1 MTLESLDGTAKR
13 QGFSRSLTTGWRI
26 PLLIQ
31 RIILIGVILG
41 LWEIG
46 SVLSGNE
53 FWVSRPTLIFER
65 IVQLAV
71 SGELLRHLFAT
82 LSEAGIG
89 LLLAALVG
97 IPLGILLERFPYVA
111 KLVEPIIMGL
121 YGLPRV
127 ALAPLFILWVG
138 IGLSSKVL
146 MSFSM
151 VIFVFLMN
159 VSEGVRS
166 IDREDRKSTR
176 LNSSP

>member
-1 MTLESLDGTAKR
+1 M
-13 QGFSRSLTTGWRI
+13 
-26 PLLIQ
+26 
-31 RIILIGVILG
+31 GVILG

-46 SVLSGNE
+46 SILSGNE
-53 FWVSRPTLIFER
+53 FWVIRPTLIVDR
-65 IVQLAV
+65 VVQRAV
-71 SGELLRHLFAT
+71 SGELFRHLFAT

-97 IPLGILLERFPYVA
+97 IPLGIMLERFPHVA

-146 MSFSM
+146 MS
-151 VIFVFLMN
+151 L
-159 VSEGVRS
+159 
-166 IDREDRKSTR
+166 DRKSTR
-176 LNSSP
+176 LNSSH